1 MSKNKRLT
9 PSQHIELGRTLK
21 RARELLL
28 EAGMATRCYGKLSRR
43 FFDAA
48 AALTEPRAW
57 LPLPAPKV
65 IEHRAPPELPPE
77 ELKKPFSNYRNNYR
91 RY

>member
-28 EAGMATRCYGKLSRR
+28 EAGMATRCYGKLSRGL
-43 FFDAA
+43 FDAA
-48 AALTEPRAW
+48 DALTEPRAW
-57 LPLPAPKV
+57 LEKV
-65 IEHRAPPELPPE
+65 LIDAVGEDAMVAGTHVRDVYFGSETME
-77 ELKKPFSNYRNNYR
+77 EV
-91 RY
+91 